1 MTNES
6 NTVPELLRELA
17 AAEHGIELADMFRDI
32 AERVERE
39 YMRLPMLEGDP
50 LKVGDK
56 VDGYN
61 QNGAEVVAVMNSKMV
76 VVRSTVKGGN
86 GYHDGAYPLMLWCVD
101 AIKRHRQEVL
111 DADGV
116 PITVGDVVYFA
127 DNEEALDVLGIE
139 IDGDEQVHIGRKD
152 RTSIDAWVSPCY
164 LTHKQPDSLERIEAD
179 VRMQYG
185 FYWGCADVL
194 CFECPA
200 VVDGKKPWERYATDG
215 SCERAKALDL
225 LRRQREVLERGHE

>member
-1 MTNES
+1 MPGTSERRQ
-6 NTVPELLRELA
+6 VRDKQRELPV
-17 AAEHGIELADMFRDI
+17 AEGVGPMNDKNGNYMELPI
-32 AERVERE
+32 
-39 YMRLPMLEGDP
+39 LEGEP

-152 RTSIDAWVSPCY
+152 RTSIDAWVLPCY

-179 VRMQYG
+179 ALMDSILYCDKYGLLDNWCNAEEGDDAVRH
-185 FYWGCADVL
+185 C
-194 CFECPA
+194 
-200 VVDGKKPWERYATDG
+200 TDCG
-215 SCERAKALDL
+215 LTCETRMVKHL
-225 LRRQREVLERGHE
+225 LSRQLELLERGQR